1 MATSYMTHNVKGIS
15 EVALDPTNN
24 NVLSFTLDYH
34 NGDYTNF
41 SLFGMDYGVAKSLYD
56 SLRGNPKESKRVD
69 QLEQALER
77 IAYGPS
83 RITDIGEIAK
93 EALYASPDYE
103 YVPF

>member
-1 MATSYMTHNVKGIS
+1 MTTSYMTHDVKGIS
-15 EVALDPTNN
+15 EVDFDPTIS

-41 SLFGMDYGVAKSLYD
+41 SLFGMDYGVAKGLYD
-56 SLRGNPKESKRVD
+56 GLKGNSKESKRVD

-77 IAYGPS
+77 IAYGPT

>member
-93 EALYASPDYE
+93 EALYACPDYE